1 MQNFRNQ
8 EGLLKWGHVCVVEE
22 NFHLLRKLRSFNLSK
37 GDLSHS
43 LNLLAF
49 SISFWVSHLHTGNS
63 VRLSHRPWR
72 QQVQFKHQCKGCTS
86 GHSLGKPVRSYS
98 CYYQTGVTEFPW
110 LEKQSFYSL
119 SCEYLNNMSAHN
131 LIFSLKA
138 LLDAIV
144 VYGLWFLTLM
154 PNSVFIPIVW
164 LRWSLVTC
172 VWGK

>member
-49 SISFWVSHLHTGNS
+49 SITFWASHLHTGNS

-86 GHSLGKPVRSYS
+86 GHSLGKPVSSYRVPL
-98 CYYQTGVTEFPW
+98 TWKTVVLFPQLW
-110 LEKQSFYSL
+110 
-119 SCEYLNNMSAHN
+119 
-131 LIFSLKA
+131 IFKITCQHITLFLVWRLCWMP
-138 LLDAIV
+138 LLFMDCD
-144 VYGLWFLTLM
+144 FLTLM